1 MRGCNRSLLCSR
13 LPLHA
18 PPPVQVSISADKK
31 QLSEL
36 EDKILKLLKE
46 SSGNILDDEQLINTL
61 NHSKLTSGVI
71 SVRPE
76 RELNALQGVWFTTQ
90 PCVKQQPLACCAPA
104 PPVGP
109 QHSFMHR

>member
-1 MRGCNRSLLCSR
+1 MSLYR
-13 LPLHA
+13 L
-18 PPPVQVSISADKK
+18 QVSISADKK

-71 SVRPE
+71 SVRFGCMLDSWGMHAARGRRPRVLCHHW
-76 RELNALQGVWFTTQ
+76 REGVAR
-90 PCVKQQPLACCAPA
+90 L
-104 PPVGP
+104 
-109 QHSFMHR
+109 R